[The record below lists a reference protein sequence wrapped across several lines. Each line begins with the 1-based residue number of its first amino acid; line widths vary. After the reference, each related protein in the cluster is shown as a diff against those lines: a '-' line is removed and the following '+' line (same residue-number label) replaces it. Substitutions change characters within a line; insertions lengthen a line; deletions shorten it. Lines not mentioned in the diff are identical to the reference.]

1 MNSDKVEFYRQMN
14 RLVKKLRRKTI
25 SIVNRENLY
34 PGEFRVLSVLKTE
47 EGTSPGK
54 IAKRWSMQ
62 PSNVT
67 NTVNLLVKRG
77 YAVKRRDDSD
87 KRKMLIF
94 ITPEGEKTK
103 DEHFKEFDEKI
114 SECLE
119 NVDEGTIGAA
129 LELINR
135 ILEQL

>member
-14 RLVKKLRRKTI
+14 RLVKKLRRRTI
-25 SIVNRENLY
+25 SVVNRKNLY
-34 PGEFRVLSVLKTE
+34 PGEFRVLSVLKTD
-47 EGTSPGK
+47 EGTSPGE

-62 PSNVT
+62 QSNVT
-67 NTVNLLVKRG
+67 NTVNLLIKRG

-87 KRKMLIF
+87 KRKMLVF

-103 DEHFKEFDEKI
+103 DEYFREFDEKM

-119 NVDEGTIGAA
+119 NVDDEAIGTALGA
-129 LELINR
+129 INR